1 MSTNYII
8 REGLRG
14 FGKARMATAGS
25 VITISIAL
33 LLLGMM
39 YILSTNTAR
48 LIGAIRAQVGMEA
61 FLTEPVTQARITEL
75 SGQIRMLEGVERVQF
90 VSKDE
95 AAATFKKEFG
105 EDIRTILEF
114 NPLPPSFRIFLKEPY
129 RTTAQADAI
138 QKQIGGMKGIDRII
152 YRRDMLEFIETQAR
166 NFSLLGMGIGL
177 FLALSS
183 VFLVAHTIRLT
194 IHARRKTLQ
203 AMQLVGATRWFVRAP
218 FLLEGVLQGFAGGL
232 AAAGILLYVVS
243 TAAGYLSGDL
253 REFLTVDQAFY
264 PGLCGAGVVL
274 GLFGSAVSVRKYIRD
289 TIGP

>member
-1 MSTNYII
+1 
-8 REGLRG
+8 
-14 FGKARMATAGS
+14 MATAGS